1 MRYTTLKLTTAT
13 TAAMVAVSSVLGGC
27 VVAPPPVAANATLV
41 PGTPLPPGY
50 RGEAYVVND
59 WQGRGLYE
67 PPQGYAWRYVDGQYV
82 LVAVAT
88 GIIAAAFLGA
98 FFGHGGHGGPGPG
111 FGPR

>member
-1 MRYTTLKLTTAT
+1 MRYITQKLT
-13 TAAMVAVSSVLGGC
+13 AVSMAAIVAASTLGGC
-27 VVAPPPVAANATLV
+27 VVAPTPVSTNVVLA
-41 PGTPLPPGY
+41 PGSPLPPGY
-50 RGEAYVVND
+50 QGEVYVVND
-59 WQGRGLYE
+59 WQSRGLYA

-88 GIIAAAFLGA
+88 GIIAATFLAA

>member
-1 MRYTTLKLTTAT
+1 MRYTTRKLTTAA
-13 TAAMVAVSSVLGGC
+13 TAAIVAVSSVLSGC